1 MKSKILKIALFC
13 GILTFCACDDYLDMT
28 PTDSVSDKTI
38 WSSVPNAEMAIN
50 NYYNYIIVCIF
61 SDACD
66 HTL

>member
-50 NYYNYIIVCIF
+50 NYYN
-61 SDACD
+61 
-66 HTL
+66 